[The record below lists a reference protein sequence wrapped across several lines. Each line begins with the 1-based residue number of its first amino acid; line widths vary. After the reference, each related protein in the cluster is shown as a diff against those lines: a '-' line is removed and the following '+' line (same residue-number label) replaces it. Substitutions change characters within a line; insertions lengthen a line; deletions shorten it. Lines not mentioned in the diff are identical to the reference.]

1 MEKNEKKVKNL
12 IFWDLD
18 GTLMYCGYDGTKALN
33 DTFQKLFGL
42 EDACS
47 VASLGHSMDSVTL
60 NRIFNIYQLDKSQ
73 IDYVIEEYIHILE
86 KILSQNQNKK
96 VLPGI
101 KELLEY
107 TDTSDNIFN
116 ALLTNNLR
124 RGAETKLKS
133 VGLDHYFTV
142 GGFGDDVMGEKWDA
156 AMIGVRKAESYYGVK
171 FEKENI
177 YIIGD
182 SVYDIECAKR
192 INAVS
197 ISVATGYTA
206 RDTLFSKEPDYFY
219 DDLSDW
225 KSIIQKH
232 NW

>member
-1 MEKNEKKVKNL
+1 MKSERVNNL

-33 DTFQKLFGL
+33 DTFQKLYGL

-47 VASLGHSMDSVTL
+47 KARVGHSMDSVTL
-60 NRIFNIYQLDKSQ
+60 DRVFDLYQLNKSE
-73 IDYVIEEYIHILE
+73 IERVKEEYIYILQ
-86 KILSQNQNKK
+86 KILIQNQNKK
-96 VLPGI
+96 ILPGI
-101 KELLEY
+101 KEILEY
-107 TDTSDNIFN
+107 TNSSDNIFN
-116 ALLTNNLR
+116 ALLTNNIR
-124 RGAETKLKS
+124 RGAETKLES
-133 VGLDHYFTV
+133 VGLNQYFSV
-142 GGFGDDVMGEKWDA
+142 GGFGDDVLGEKWDA
-156 AMIGVRKAESYYGVK
+156 AVIGVREAESYYSVK
-171 FEKENI
+171 FKKDNI

-182 SVYDIECAKR
+182 SVYDIECAEK

-197 ISVATGYTA
+197 ISVATGFTA
-206 RDTLFSKEPDYFY
+206 KDALIEMEPDYFY